1 MIPFISQHIDFI
13 SYRSIAL
20 SELEFEYKKTYGH
33 NIPLTRMG
41 LDTMEDL
48 VGVSLQSWVRLT
60 DGVQGSMVVTVDRG
74 FIRTMASN
82 VRKLMVEQETG
93 AMDFEEFVNIMA
105 TRYVMYLTLLLH
117 NTLIQ
122 DHISY
127 SILFISQ
134 LSSPNSESQILK
146 SDFGCQ

>member
-48 VGVSLQSWVRLT
+48 VGVSLQSWVRL
-60 DGVQGSMVVTVDRG
+60 QGSMVVTVDRG

>member
-1 MIPFISQHIDFI
+1 M
-13 SYRSIAL
+13 
-20 SELEFEYKKTYGH
+20 EFEYKKTYGH

-105 TRYVMYLTLLLH
+105 TRYVMYLTLH
-117 NTLIQ
+117 SSTYVDSGSYIFFNLIYFLIVKSTSK
-122 DHISY
+122 ISNPK
-127 SILFISQ
+127 IQ
-134 LSSPNSESQILK
+134 
-146 SDFGCQ
+146 

>member
-1 MIPFISQHIDFI
+1 MIPFISQHIDFV

-93 AMDFEEFVNIMA
+93 AMDYEEFVNTMA
-105 TRYVMYLTLLLH
+105 TRYV
-117 NTLIQ
+117 
-122 DHISY
+122 SY
-127 SILFISQ
+127 TAQYIDSGFYILFNLIYFQIVKSKFKISNPKIRGP
-134 LSSPNSESQILK
+134 LVE
-146 SDFGCQ
+146 

>member
-1 MIPFISQHIDFI
+1 M
-13 SYRSIAL
+13 

-93 AMDFEEFVNIMA
+93 AMDYEEFVNIMA
-105 TRYVMYLTLLLH
+105 TRYVSYTATAQYIDSGSYIFF
-117 NTLIQ
+117 NLIYFLIVKSTSK
-122 DHISY
+122 ISNPK
-127 SILFISQ
+127 IQ
-134 LSSPNSESQILK
+134 
-146 SDFGCQ
+146 

>member
-1 MIPFISQHIDFI
+1 M
-13 SYRSIAL
+13 
-20 SELEFEYKKTYGH
+20 EFEYKKTYGH

-82 VRKLMVEQETG
+82 VRKFMVEQETG
-93 AMDFEEFVNIMA
+93 AMDYEEFVNIMA
-105 TRYVMYLTLLLH
+105 TRYVSYTAQYVDSGSYIFFNLIYFPIVKSKFRISNPKIRLWLSIKLLGPPF
-117 NTLIQ
+117 T
-122 DHISY
+122 S
-127 SILFISQ
+127 
-134 LSSPNSESQILK
+134 
-146 SDFGCQ
+146 